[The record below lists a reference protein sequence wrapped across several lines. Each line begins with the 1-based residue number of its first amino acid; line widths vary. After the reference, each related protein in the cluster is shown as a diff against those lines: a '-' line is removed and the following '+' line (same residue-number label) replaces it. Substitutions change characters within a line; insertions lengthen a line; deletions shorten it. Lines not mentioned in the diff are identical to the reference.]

1 MIEKGYDSTLQ
12 RGDQG
17 LFLIPVGRTPK
28 MVLNYRKPESVSRLE
43 KNHLNNKSRLIME
56 PIIQRK
62 SEGTGEVS
70 PFLGYF

>member
-1 MIEKGYDSTLQ
+1 MVEKGYHSTLQ

-43 KNHLNNKSRLIME
+43 KKTHLKI
-56 PIIQRK
+56 K
-62 SEGTGEVS
+62 AD
-70 PFLGYF
+70 